1 VVVAGLVLGMIAAPV
16 VAGDIEAAVFMVLL
30 VGWIPVLM
38 VVWIGLTTTIM
49 VTRKNLRLR
58 RSMA

>member
-1 VVVAGLVLGMIAAPV
+1 MIAAPV